1 MVLTRSMAAK
11 LHNPKP
17 TIEYSPNRYNPD
29 TRISL
34 VTEHNIK
41 NRNLIISDMYDILN
55 DIRYKSNKNNGIID
69 NNDLRPLLF
78 SAMGIF
84 YDKINKTILKIE
96 KTLPSYFTYVMHREY
111 IEQMR
116 VLNETL
122 IRLQDIDIQFRQSG
136 VNCHFGDFNKDN
148 AVLEGF
154 VEEQISQIYTQWI
167 TPYDIIQM
175 DLFGDLKTMFDNY
188 IDTLKSATS
197 ANSKLQDFFSEEL
210 CPYNF
215 TNGSIYSYIS
225 NIKFVAMSL

>member
-1 MVLTRSMAAK
+1 MVLTRSMTAK
-11 LHNPKP
+11 LHNPNY

-34 VTEHNIK
+34 VTEANIK

-55 DIRYKSNKNNGIID
+55 DIRYKSNKNKGIIE

-84 YDKINKTILKIE
+84 YDKIYKTILKIE
-96 KTLPSYFTYVMHREY
+96 KSVPSYIPYVMERQW
-111 IEQMR
+111 IEQM
-116 VLNETL
+116 LLLKETL
-122 IRLQDIDIQFRQSG
+122 FRLQDIDIQFRQSG
-136 VNCHFGDFNKDN
+136 VNCHFGDFNQDN
-148 AVLEGF
+148 AVLIGF
-154 VEEQISQIYTQWI
+154 MEDELSQIYTQWI

-188 IDTLKSATS
+188 IEIIKSATIS
-197 ANSKLQDFFSEEL
+197 NCKLQDFFSEEL

-215 TNGSIYSYIS
+215 TTGSIYSYIS